1 MRVVLL
7 ADVKGTGKKGDVV
20 EVADGY
26 AKNFLL
32 KNKLAQFASK
42 DALTQNLS
50 QKKSVAF
57 HKQQEKEAAIK
68 LKGIIEKTFLKIPVK
83 CGESGKL
90 FGAVTSKEIA
100 EAFEKQNINVDKR
113 KIILNDYIKN
123 SGIYNLEIKLFPE
136 ITAKFKVEI
145 IPE

>member
-1 MRVVLL
+1 MKIILL
-7 ADVKGTGKKGDVV
+7 ADVKGTGKKGDIV

-57 HKQQEKEAAIK
+57 HKQQEKKEAIK
-68 LKGIIEKTFLKIPVK
+68 LKETIEKIFLRIPVK
-83 CGESGKL
+83 CGENGKL

-100 EAFEKQNINVDKR
+100 EAFEKQGISIDKR
-113 KIILNDYIKN
+113 KIVLNDYIK
-123 SGIYNLEIKLFPE
+123 
-136 ITAKFKVEI
+136 
-145 IPE
+145 

>member
-1 MRVVLL
+1 MKIILL
-7 ADVKGTGKKGDVV
+7 ADVKGTGKKGDIV

-57 HKQQEKEAAIK
+57 HKQQEKKEAIK
-68 LKGIIEKTFLKIPVK
+68 LKETIEKIFLRIPVK
-83 CGESGKL
+83 CGENGKL

-100 EAFEKQNINVDKR
+100 EAFEKQGISIDKR
-113 KIILNDYIKN
+113 KIVLNDYIKN
-123 SGIYNLEIKLFPE
+123 SGIYNLEVKLFPE
-136 ITAKFKVEI
+136 IIAKFKVEI